1 MAMPIN
7 LPFEFKFKDGYEL
20 RLILDVAKVFGGT
33 HAISVSDTASS
44 THSRINDPLAGR
56 LRDNLLRAFRNETN
70 ANTDPQKASPRPAE
84 SIEVAQ
90 IGRAHV

>member
-1 MAMPIN
+1 MFLALEGGWARPAGRPGGYSYHIATDAMAMPIN

-56 LRDNLLRAFRNETN
+56 LRDNLLRA
-70 ANTDPQKASPRPAE
+70 
-84 SIEVAQ
+84 
-90 IGRAHV
+90 